1 MASLLVKAIYDYQA
15 TDLKVLH
22 CSGGERFIII
32 KQTEPR
38 GDWLYVVNSKGKLG
52 YIPANY
58 TESDSL
64 DDLKLLELIDTII
77 SVLDAD
83 HNDPKIITTRQI
95 NHAQV
100 KLTQLRCE
108 VISRQQGKKTITTL
122 STNHDTNGGDEDK
135 SPMRISTDEMITLD
149 SVERRIENNSNQQ
162 NPDKNGL
169 DNIESKDKPLQI
181 NDHDNRLNLKS
192 AVEKS
197 EFGVQ
202 VDLFEPSP
210 KSSEPIELIE
220 SNLGEESTKITTV
233 EIDDSLAAELI
244 ERVRVSTELSHGMCK
259 LTIETVMNFLRE
271 QMPLIEGPMTQLF
284 NKLEAVDQ
292 CPSPLVMKNSSD
304 LIKLRGLFDKLW
316 ICKADEQQR
325 GWPIHDDE
333 EMETSLIE
341 MVKLLANANPTICRE
356 AMFTNNCDNVYMI
369 ISYFHEETKKSLKM
383 QLYSVLME
391 IIRLNDNMIED
402 TFLST
407 VLPASLANEMINHRD
422 DIERWSK
429 ASILFTYVFGSGQKP
444 PINMYEHVNEK
455 FVNSQLNLIEGEDI
469 EGNKIDHK
477 IPPEMS
483 IPPILAYNL
492 HFDLNESNLVLK
504 ALKMRPNVKCL
515 IENLVSYLNWEED
528 PTLLINYFGKPM
540 KTCDR
545 PNAVH
550 KLLTE
555 VFEDADL
562 ANLCYYN
569 DVRVM
574 IDILVSH
581 LNNIQPGDENRFSY
595 LKLLY
600 NIIKNSNYKEEPH
613 KLEEVTK
620 CVDNIYCAEST
631 PENEKRMVRMIKELL
646 SAETV

>member
-1 MASLLVKAIYDYQA
+1 MAAHLLIRAIYDYQA
-15 TDLKVLH
+15 SDLKVLH
-22 CSGGERFIII
+22 CKAGDRFIII

-38 GDWLYVVNSKGKLG
+38 GDWLYVVNCQGKLG

-58 TESDSL
+58 TEPDSL
-64 DDLKLLELIDTII
+64 EESKLLELIDNII

-83 HNDPKIITTRQI
+83 HNDPKIITIRQI

-108 VISRQQGKKTITTL
+108 VQSQLQSKPGAVSSKKITTSQSSDANSIEMVNTNDPDQNSYKL
-122 STNHDTNGGDEDK
+122 GENDSSGKVQEHILGYNCESINAQIPVNST
-135 SPMRISTDEMITLD
+135 
-149 SVERRIENNSNQQ
+149 
-162 NPDKNGL
+162 
-169 DNIESKDKPLQI
+169 
-181 NDHDNRLNLKS
+181 
-192 AVEKS
+192 S
-197 EFGVQ
+197 EAGIQ
-202 VDLFEPSP
+202 VDL
-210 KSSEPIELIE
+210 IEQATNDPTILVQ
-220 SNLGEESTKITTV
+220 GETTLDEMATI
-233 EIDDSLAAELI
+233 EIDDSLAADLI

-259 LTIETVMNFLRE
+259 LTIETVINYLRE
-271 QMPLIEGPMTQLF
+271 KMPMIEKTMTKLID
-284 NKLEAVDQ
+284 KLEAVDQ

-304 LIKLRGLFDKLW
+304 LIKLRELFHKLW

-333 EMETSLIE
+333 EMESSLIE
-341 MVKLLANANPTICRE
+341 MVKLLANANPTISRE
-356 AMFTNNCDNVYMI
+356 AMFSNNCDNVYMV

-402 TFLST
+402 NFLST

-455 FVNSQLNLIEGEDI
+455 FVNSQLDLIEGEDL
-469 EGNKIDHK
+469 EGTKLEHK
-477 IPPEMS
+477 IPLEMC
-483 IPPILAYNL
+483 IPPILAFNL

-504 ALKMRPNVKCL
+504 AIRMRSNVKCL
-515 IENLVSYLNWEED
+515 MENLVSYLNWEED

-555 VFEDADL
+555 VFEDPEL
-562 ANLCYYN
+562 ANLFYYN

-574 IDILVSH
+574 IDILISH
-581 LNNIQPGDENRFSY
+581 LNNIQDEDENRFSY

-600 NIIKNSNYKEEPH
+600 NIIKNTNYKEEPH
-613 KLEEVTK
+613 KLIEVNK
-620 CVDNIYCAEST
+620 CIDAIYSHESS
-631 PENEKRMVRMIKELL
+631 PDSEKRMVRMIKELL
-646 SAETV
+646 TAETV